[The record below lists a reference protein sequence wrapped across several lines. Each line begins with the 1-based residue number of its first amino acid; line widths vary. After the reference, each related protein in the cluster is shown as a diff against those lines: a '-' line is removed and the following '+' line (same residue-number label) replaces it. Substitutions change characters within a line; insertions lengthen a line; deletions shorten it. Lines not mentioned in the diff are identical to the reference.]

1 MQMRP
6 MALLSILVL
15 VAAACSSSTA
25 TPSPSAASASEA
37 PAAATAAPAAATAAP
52 EAVTL
57 NVWARNYTVADGR
70 IQPWAPG
77 PKAAFEAAHPGVTV
91 NLATGVGAT
100 DQFNRIELSQAG
112 AVADKPDIFQLDNIW
127 LGQFVDEGITA
138 NLDSYYASWAD
149 KGDIVP
155 AFANSTI
162 VKGSQY
168 AVWFYSDI
176 RLMVWNKD
184 IFKKAGLD
192 PEKGP
197 TTWDELFADAAAIK
211 AKVPGVSPVEFP
223 ASSEESTVD
232 RFYSYLYM
240 TGSSILNADNTKAA
254 FNDAGG
260 QKALQLYVDMVNKGY
275 APKAVL
281 GETADDNIAH
291 VFSGKAGIMLAT
303 VGDGLGS
310 LPDGFDVTKFQSTI
324 GAALP
329 PLCTGCSPASTA
341 GGWLLAI
348 NADSPNKDLAF
359 EYLSMVT
366 DGTNMVP
373 FEVDRARVPVRSSGL
388 ALADAFKADPYFA
401 QESEAAKVAHFPPF
415 IAKYTGMI
423 EILWT
428 GMQKAI
434 NGDLSVKDALDQ
446 AAADVDALLAP

>member
-1 MQMRP
+1 MNKRL
-6 MALLSILVL
+6 MALLAVIVL
-15 VAAACSSSTA
+15 VSSAC
-25 TPSPSAASASEA
+25 A
-37 PAAATAAPAAATAAP
+37 PAATQVPAATGAASLPAATTAATTAAAP
-52 EAVTL
+52 ITL
-57 NVWARNYTVADGR
+57 TVWARNYTVEEGR
-70 IQPWAPG
+70 VQPWAPG
-77 PKAAFEAAHPGVTV
+77 PKTAFEAAHPGVTV
-91 NLATGVGAT
+91 NLAEGVGST

-112 AVADKPDIFQLDNIW
+112 AVTDKPDIFQLDNIW

-138 NLDSYYASWAD
+138 NLDSNYANWAD

-155 AFANSTI
+155 AYANSTI
-162 VKGSQY
+162 VKGSQM

-197 TTWDELFADAAAIK
+197 TTWDELFADAKAIK
-211 AKVPGVSPVEFP
+211 DKVPGVSPVEFP

-240 TGSSILNADNTKAA
+240 TGSNILSPDGTKAV

-260 QKALQLYVDMVNKGY
+260 QKALQLYVDLVNKGY
-275 APKAVL
+275 TPKAVL

-291 VFSGKAGIMLAT
+291 IFSGKAGIMLAT

-310 LPDGFDVTKFQSTI
+310 LPEGFDVTKFQSTI

-329 PLCTGCSPASTA
+329 PLCTGCQPASTA
-341 GGWLLAI
+341 GGWMLAI

-359 EYLSMVT
+359 DYLSMVT

-373 FEVDRARVPVRSSGL
+373 FEVDRARVPVRTSGL
-388 ALADAFKADPYFA
+388 ALADSFKADPYFP
-401 QESEAAKVAHFPPF
+401 QEAEAAKVAHFPPF
-415 IAKYTGMI
+415 IAKYTSMI

-446 AAADVDALLAP
+446 AATDVDTLLAPTP

>member
-1 MQMRP
+1 MNKRLV
-6 MALLSILVL
+6 ALLSVVVIVGSACTPAASQTPAASGAASQPAAST
-15 VAAACSSSTA
+15 AAA
-25 TPSPSAASASEA
+25 P
-37 PAAATAAPAAATAAP
+37 
-52 EAVTL
+52 VTIT
-57 NVWARNYTVADGR
+57 VWARNYTVEEGR

-77 PKAAFEAAHPGVTV
+77 PKTAFEAAHPGVTV
-91 NLATGVGAT
+91 NLAQGVGAN

-112 AVADKPDIFQLDNIW
+112 AIEDKPDIFQLDNIW

-138 NLDSYYASWAD
+138 NLDSYYANWAD

-155 AFANSTI
+155 AYANSTI
-162 VKGSQY
+162 VKGSQQ

-184 IFKKAGLD
+184 VFQKAGLD

-223 ASSEESTVD
+223 ASSDESTVD

-240 TGSSILNADNTKAA
+240 TGSNILNADNTKAA

-260 QKALQLYVDMVNKGY
+260 QKALQLYVDLVKQGY
-275 APKAVL
+275 TPKAVL

-310 LPDGFDVTKFQSTI
+310 LPDGFDLTKFPSTI

-329 PLCTGCSPASTA
+329 PLCTGCQPSSTA
-341 GGWLLAI
+341 GGWMLAI
-348 NADSPNKDLAF
+348 NADSANKDLAW
-359 EYLSMVT
+359 EYLTMVT
-366 DGTNMVP
+366 DGKNMVP
-373 FEVDRARVPVRSSGL
+373 FEVDRARIPVRTSGL
-388 ALADAFKADPYFA
+388 AQADAFKADPYFA
-401 QESEAAKVAHFPPF
+401 QEAEAAKVAHFPPF
-415 IAKYTGMI
+415 IAKYTDMI

-434 NGDLSVKDALDQ
+434 NGDLSTKDALDQ
-446 AAADVDALLAP
+446 AAAKVDDLLKP

>member
-1 MQMRP
+1 MNKRLL
-6 MALLSILVL
+6 ALLSVMVIVGG
-15 VAAACSSSTA
+15 ACS
-25 TPSPSAASASEA
+25 PAASQA
-37 PAAATAAPAAATAAP
+37 PAATGAGASQPAATTAAAP
-52 EAVTL
+52 VTL
-57 NVWARNYTVADGR
+57 TVWARNYTVEEGR
-70 IQPWAPG
+70 IQPWAPD
-77 PKAAFEAAHPGVTV
+77 PKSAFEAAHPGVTV
-91 NLATGVGAT
+91 NLAEGVGST
-100 DQFNRIELSQAG
+100 DQFNRIELSRAG
-112 AVADKPDIFQLDNIW
+112 AVEDKPDIFQLDNIW

-138 NLDSYYASWAD
+138 NLDSYYANWAD
-149 KGDIVP
+149 KADIVP
-155 AFANSTI
+155 AYANSTI
-162 VKGSQY
+162 VKGSQN

-184 IFKKAGLD
+184 VFKAAGLD

-197 TTWDELFADAAAIK
+197 ATWDELFADAAAIK

-240 TGSSILNADNTKAA
+240 TGSNILNADNTKAA

-260 QKALQLYVDMVNKGY
+260 QKALQLYVDLVKQGY
-275 APKAVL
+275 TPKAVL

-329 PLCTGCSPASTA
+329 PLCTGCQPASTA
-341 GGWLLAI
+341 GGWMLAI
-348 NADSPNKDLAF
+348 SADSPNKDLAWD
-359 EYLSMVT
+359 YISRVT
-366 DGTNMVP
+366 DGKNMVP
-373 FEVDRARVPVRSSGL
+373 FEVDRTRIPVRTSGL
-388 ALADAFKADPYFA
+388 AEADAFKADPYFA
-401 QESEAAKVAHFPPF
+401 QEAEAAKVAHFPPF
-415 IAKYTGMI
+415 IAKYTDMI

-434 NGDLSVKDALDQ
+434 NGDLSTKDALDE
-446 AAADVDALLAP
+446 AAAKVDTLLAP

>member
-1 MQMRP
+1 MNKRLP
-6 MALLSILVL
+6 ALLSV
-15 VAAACSSSTA
+15 VAIVGSACTAAPTQ
-25 TPSPSAASASEA
+25 A
-37 PAAATAAPAAATAAP
+37 PAASGTASQPAATTAAAPATI
-52 EAVTL
+52 T
-57 NVWARNYTVADGR
+57 VWARNYTVEEGR

-77 PKAAFEAAHPGVTV
+77 PKTAFEAAHPGVTV
-91 NLATGVGAT
+91 NLAEGVGST

-112 AVADKPDIFQLDNIW
+112 AVEDKPDIFQLDNIW

-138 NLDSYYASWAD
+138 NLDSYYANWAD

-155 AFANSTI
+155 AYANSTI

-184 IFKKAGLD
+184 VFKKAGLD

-240 TGSSILNADNTKAA
+240 TGSNILNADNTKAA

-260 QKALQLYVDMVNKGY
+260 QKALQLYVDLVKQGY
-275 APKAVL
+275 TPKAVL

-310 LPDGFDVTKFQSTI
+310 LPDGFDVAKFQSTI

-329 PLCTGCSPASTA
+329 PLCTGCQAASTA
-341 GGWLLAI
+341 GGWMLAI
-348 NADSPNKDLAF
+348 NADSPNKDLAWD
-359 EYLSMVT
+359 YLTMVT
-366 DGTNMVP
+366 DGKNMVP
-373 FEVDRARVPVRSSGL
+373 FEVDRTRIPVRTSGL
-388 ALADAFKADPYFA
+388 AEADAFKADPYFA
-401 QESEAAKVAHFPPF
+401 QEADAAKVAHFPPF
-415 IAKYTGMI
+415 IAKYTDMI

-434 NGDLSVKDALDQ
+434 TGDLSTKDALDQ
-446 AAADVDALLAP
+446 AADKVNTLLAP

>member
-1 MQMRP
+1 MNKRLL
-6 MALLSILVL
+6 ALLSVMVIVGG
-15 VAAACSSSTA
+15 ACS
-25 TPSPSAASASEA
+25 PAASQA
-37 PAAATAAPAAATAAP
+37 PAATGAGASQPAATTAAAP
-52 EAVTL
+52 VTL
-57 NVWARNYTVADGR
+57 TVWARNYTVEEGR
-70 IQPWAPG
+70 VQPWAPD
-77 PKAAFEAAHPGVTV
+77 PKSAFEAAHPGVTV
-91 NLATGVGAT
+91 NLAEGVGST
-100 DQFNRIELSQAG
+100 DQFNRIELSRAG
-112 AVADKPDIFQLDNIW
+112 AVEDKPDIFQLDNIW

-138 NLDSYYASWAD
+138 NLDSYYANWAD
-149 KGDIVP
+149 KADIVP
-155 AFANSTI
+155 AYANSTI
-162 VKGSQY
+162 VKGSQN

-184 IFKKAGLD
+184 VFKAAGLD

-197 TTWDELFADAAAIK
+197 ATWDELFADAAAIK

-240 TGSSILNADNTKAA
+240 TGSNILNADNTKAA

-260 QKALQLYVDMVNKGY
+260 QKALQLYVDLVKQGLT
-275 APKAVL
+275 PKAVL

-329 PLCTGCSPASTA
+329 PLCTGCQPASTA
-341 GGWLLAI
+341 GGWMLAI
-348 NADSPNKDLAF
+348 SADSPNKDLAWD
-359 EYLSMVT
+359 YISRVT
-366 DGTNMVP
+366 DGKNMVP
-373 FEVDRARVPVRSSGL
+373 FEVDRTRIPVRTSGL
-388 ALADAFKADPYFA
+388 AEADAFKADPYFA
-401 QESEAAKVAHFPPF
+401 QEAEAAKVAHFPPF
-415 IAKYTGMI
+415 IAKYTDMI

-434 NGDLSVKDALDQ
+434 NGDLSTKDALDE
-446 AAADVDALLAP
+446 AAAKVDTLLAP

>member
-1 MQMRP
+1 MNKRL
-6 MALLSILVL
+6 MALLSVVVIVGG
-15 VAAACSSSTA
+15 ACSPQA
-25 TPSPSAASASEA
+25 SPGPTGPAASQ
-37 PAAATAAPAAATAAP
+37 PTVTAAPAASQPTVTAAP
-52 EAVTL
+52 EAVNL
-57 NVWARNYTVADGR
+57 SVWARNYTVADGR
-70 IQPWAPG
+70 IQPWD
-77 PKAAFEAAHPGVTV
+77 PKTAFEAAHPGVKV
-91 NLATGVGAT
+91 VLSGAPY
-100 DQFNRIELSQAG
+100 DPQFQRIELSQAG
-112 AVADKPDIFQLDNIW
+112 QVADRPDIVQLDNIW
-127 LGQFVDEGITA
+127 LGQFVDEGILA
-138 NLDSYYASWAD
+138 NLDSYYANWAD
-149 KGDIVP
+149 VSDIVP
-155 AFANSTI
+155 VFADSTK

-176 RLMVWNKD
+176 RLMIWSKD
-184 IFKKAGLD
+184 VFQKAGLD

-197 TTWDELFADAAAIK
+197 ATWDELFADAKAIK
-211 AKVPGVSPVEFP
+211 DKVPGVKPVEFP

-240 TGSSILNADNTKAA
+240 TGSSILNADNTKAV

-275 APKAVL
+275 APKDVL
-281 GETADDNIAH
+281 AETADDIYPH
-291 VFSGKAGIMLAT
+291 VFSGATGIMLAT

-310 LPDGFDVTKFQSTI
+310 LPDGFDASKFQSTI

-329 PLCTGCSPASTA
+329 PICTGCQQASTA
-341 GGWLLAI
+341 GGWMLGI
-348 NADSPNKDLAF
+348 NEASTHKDLAF
-359 EYLSMVT
+359 EYIKLVT
-366 DGTNMVP
+366 DGANMVP
-373 FEVDRARVPVRSSGL
+373 FEVDRTRVPVRNSGL

-401 QESEAAKVAHFPPF
+401 AEAEAAKVAHFPPF